1 MSFSKTNRTE
11 LLGFNQTATDWDNYT
26 SYRPP
31 YPPSMIQLIMDY
43 HRTHSGSFRLAH
55 DIGAGS
61 GVFAPALAKQFDHV
75 HISDPNPRN
84 VSIAQT
90 WLSNQHKENQSN
102 GRYTLGTC
110 AAERVE
116 TMFADGS
123 VDFSCLMMAA
133 HWTDVDRMIQSVAR
147 TLASDGT
154 LAIVHY
160 HPVCR
165 VLNNDI
171 VDRSVQALFRVW
183 GEEVVRYAKEQ
194 DGDDAPTIKRGMPQ
208 SNAGLDYVPLPKELF
223 FQDNVRRITINA
235 GGRGEKAFL
244 VPGQE
249 SLLAASRTE
258 VCHVKREF
266 AHPDKEAE
274 GWRQE
279 VSPEFFRGFIKSMMQ
294 EGNLLKFDEAFK
306 IVEAAIEETT
316 TNGMVTVEW
325 TVAIL
330 LASKR

>member
-1 MSFSKTNRTE
+1 
-11 LLGFNQTATDWDNYT
+11 
-26 SYRPP
+26 
-31 YPPSMIQLIMDY
+31 MDY
-43 HRTHSGSFRLAH
+43 HRTHNGSFRLAH

-61 GVFAPALAKQFDHV
+61 GVFAPALANYFDHV
-75 HISDPNPRN
+75 HISDPNSRS

-90 WLSNQHKENQSN
+90 RLSNQYKENRSN

-110 AAERVE
+110 AAEEVE

-123 VDFSCLMMAA
+123 VDFSSLMMAA
-133 HWTDVDRMIQSVAR
+133 HWTDVDRMIQSVAK
-147 TLASDGT
+147 TLASNGT

-160 HPVCR
+160 HPVCQ
-165 VLNNDI
+165 VLSNDI

-183 GEEVVRYAKEQ
+183 GEEVLRYAGEC

-223 FQDNVRRITINA
+223 FQDSVRRITINA
-235 GGRGEKAFL
+235 GGRGDKAFL
-244 VPGQE
+244 IPGQE
-249 SLLAASRTE
+249 SLMAANRTE
-258 VCHVKREF
+258 ASQVKRKF

-279 VSPEFFRGFIKSMMQ
+279 VGPEFFRGFIKSMMQ
-294 EGNLLKFDEAFK
+294 EGKLLAFDEAFNM
-306 IVEAAIEETT
+306 VETAIEETT
-316 TNGMVTVEW
+316 TNGRVMIEW